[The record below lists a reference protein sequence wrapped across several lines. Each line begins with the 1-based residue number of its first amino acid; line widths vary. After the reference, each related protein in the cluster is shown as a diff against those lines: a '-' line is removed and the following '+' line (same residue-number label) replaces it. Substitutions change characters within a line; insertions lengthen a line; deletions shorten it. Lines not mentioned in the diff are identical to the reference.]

1 MQGRPA
7 FATSTEVLET
17 ESETMAHLAPTYL
30 QIESFSLSHI
40 EIMFVSLDG
49 MAVCIAAFAQ
59 DSMWPE
65 HISVDRIELS
75 STKLAAGEE
84 SSILMVD

>member
-49 MAVCIAAFAQ
+49 MAVCIAAFARN
-59 DSMWPE
+59 SMLPE
-65 HISVDRIELS
+65 HTLADRIESS
-75 STKLAAGEE
+75 STMSAAEAE
-84 SSILMVD
+84 SSILMED